1 MIAKTPKPPYYAVIF
16 TSNRTGGDN
25 GYSEMADRMMK
36 LAKQQEGF
44 IGVESARDEIGITVS
59 YWKDMNS
66 IRKWKEQ
73 TEHQVAIEKGKKEWY
88 ENYAVR
94 VAKVERDYGFTKHP

>member
-1 MIAKTPKPPYYAVIF
+1 MKAKTPYYAVIF
-16 TSNRTGGDN
+16 TSTRTDGDN

-59 YWKDMNS
+59 YWKDMDS
-66 IRKWKEQ
+66 IRKWKEHV
-73 TEHQVAIEKGKKEWY
+73 EHQVAIEKGKKEWY
-88 ENYAVR
+88 KNYVVR
-94 VAKVERDYGFTKHP
+94 VAKVERDYEF